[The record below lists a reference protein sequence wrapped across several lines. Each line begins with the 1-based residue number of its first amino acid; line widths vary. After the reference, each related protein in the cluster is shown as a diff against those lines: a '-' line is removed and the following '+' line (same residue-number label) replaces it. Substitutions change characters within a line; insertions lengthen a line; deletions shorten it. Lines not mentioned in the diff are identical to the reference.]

1 MKKHLLFST
10 LIFVGLSQAG
20 FAQTRATRTSVTN
33 GNATNPFT
41 WDCTCIPLPGDI
53 IVINHAVVLDNDFAY
68 SSGSL
73 TINTGASLI
82 GDVPT
87 RAFALTGGGFT
98 NNGTFTVGNF
108 YHGGGTFN
116 NAGTFT
122 ILDDMALGGTA
133 VTNSSGTFHI
143 TDTLYINSGATL
155 NLYGTINTTATISA
169 GNLYNFGNFTGND
182 VWNSG
187 IIGNTM
193 GPGMD
198 IDNLYTSGTVNN
210 NSKIH
215 CSLDVWN
222 SENFTNSNQIV
233 IDRNFWNGDTISG
246 TATFTNNGT
255 ISIAMDL
262 NNSET
267 MDGSGDYCVSGTSS
281 NAGTV
286 NGTLD
291 VCDLT
296 GTNFD
301 NNFGTIAGTVTF
313 CSAGSCSIGIAEYNL
328 LEHAVYPNPFN
339 NVVNFETKE
348 NGLYTL
354 LVMNSIGE
362 IVFTTNFNGTRY
374 NMDASGIT
382 PGVYFYR
389 LKNEE
394 RVVSGTLVK

>member
-1 MKKHLLFST
+1 MKKHLLFGT
-10 LIFVGLSQAG
+10 LIFIGLTQAG
-20 FAQTRATRTSVTN
+20 FAQTRATRTSVMN

-41 WDCTCIPLPGDI
+41 WDCTCIPLPGDVI
-53 IVINHAVVLDNDFAY
+53 IINHAVVLDNDFGY

-73 TINTGASLI
+73 TINSSGSLT
-82 GDVPT
+82 GDVAT
-87 RAFALTGGGFT
+87 RSFALTGGSFS
-98 NNGTFTVGNF
+98 NSGTMTVGNF
-108 YHGGGTFN
+108 YHGGGTFSN
-116 NAGTFT
+116 TGTLTSLNAFISDGSAITTTTGTFN
-122 ILDDMALGGTA
+122 
-133 VTNSSGTFHI
+133 VN
-143 TDTLYINSGATL
+143 DTLYINSGATL
-155 NLYGTINTTATISA
+155 NANGTIYAKTTATA
-169 GNLYNFGNFTGND
+169 GHLNNYGTFTGDD
-182 VWNSG
+182 VLNSG
-187 IIGNTM
+187 VLGNTS

-198 IDNLYTSGTVNN
+198 IANLYTSGTVNN

-222 SENFTNSNQIV
+222 SEIFTNGNLIV
-233 IDRNFWNGDTISG
+233 IDRNYWNGDTISG

-281 NAGTV
+281 NAGSVT
-286 NGTLD
+286 GTLD
-291 VCDLT
+291 VCDLS

-313 CSAGSCSIGIAEYNL
+313 CSAGSCSIGIAEYGL

-339 NVVNFETKE
+339 NVVNFDTKE

-354 LVMNSIGE
+354 TVLNSIGE
-362 IVFTTNFNGTRY
+362 VVFTTNFSGSRY
-374 NMDASGIT
+374 NMDASGFI

-389 LKNEE
+389 LKNGES
-394 RVVSGTLVK
+394 VVSGTLVK